1 LLKSAKK
8 SNSLIFGFSN
18 NIKFLES
25 IITMKIK
32 QSLLKLLLALISI
45 MLLNIGNLDASDKIH
60 KTGDV
65 LQFILP
71 GIAVGLTIY
80 NKDGKGAFQ
89 LTESMALTIG
99 VTYGLKFTVNEKRP
113 NGGNY
118 SFPSG
123 HTSVSFSAAEFMRK
137 RYGWEYGVPAYL
149 LASFVGYSRVETNQ
163 HYTKDVLAGAGIGIL
178 SSFIF
183 TKPYKGWEV
192 SMEGDTKNIGFQF
205 TKHF

>member
-1 LLKSAKK
+1 
-8 SNSLIFGFSN
+8 
-18 NIKFLES
+18 
-25 IITMKIK
+25 MKIK

-45 MLLNIGNLDASDKIH
+45 MLLNIGNLDASDKIQ
-60 KTGDV
+60 KTGDA
-65 LQFILP
+65 LQFILF

-89 LTESMALTIG
+89 LTESMALTLG
-99 VTYGLKFTVNEKRP
+99 VTYGLKYTVNEKRP
-113 NGGNY
+113 NGGTH

-123 HTSVSFSAAEFMRK
+123 HTSASFSAAEFMRE

-149 LASFVGYSRVETNQ
+149 LASFVGYSRVEAHQ

-183 TKPYKGWEV
+183 TKPFKGWQV